1 MIQAV
6 TRLTRPQTLLVVVVS
21 SAARHILHAVQV
33 PYENFLAVSLFE
45 SSPLGSHSVE
55 VVLIE
60 GDANQR
66 VIYLGN
72 DVVSVLETVDG
83 HGRCT
88 AELDGQ
94 LDAVRLN
101 LLYHLLENSNSVL
114 ADLVNGSRNG
124 QVHGRYDNDHLAAH
138 LVAVNDD
145 LIQLCHNGVLLLL
158 GLLHVEEDQG
168 VVGQHL
174 QVMLRVSEPGSQ
186 IVDGV
191 LAGSDLAVEAL
202 GLDVD
207 VVKAVLLAQ
216 VEVFEY
222 GVVFAETVA
231 AFVKANLHDKCLLN
245 LILLQGRR

>member
-1 MIQAV
+1 
-6 TRLTRPQTLLVVVVS
+6 
-21 SAARHILHAVQV
+21 
-33 PYENFLAVSLFE
+33 
-45 SSPLGSHSVE
+45 VE

-60 GDANQR
+60 GDADQR
-66 VIYLGN
+66 MIYLGN
-72 DVVSVLETVDG
+72 DVVSVLEAVDG
-83 HGRCT
+83 HGRCA

-101 LLYHLLENSNSVL
+101 LLYHLLEDCNSISL
-114 ADLVNGSRNG
+114 DLVNGSRNG
-124 QVHGRYDNDHLAAH
+124 QIHGRYNNDHLAAQ
-138 LVAVNDD
+138 LVAVCDD
-145 LIQLCHNGVLLLL
+145 LVELCHNGVLFLL
-158 GLLHVEEDQG
+158 GLLHVEEDQS

-174 QVMLRVSEPGSQ
+174 QVMLRVSEPCAE
-186 IVDGV
+186 IIDGV

-231 AFVKANLHDKCLLN
+231 AFVKTDFHSSNSF
-245 LILLQGRR
+245 